1 MPTKPSILKQTSIAR
16 TRLFEVEE
24 LELRFANGNTRTYE
38 RLAPRRH
45 GAVMVIPVTDDDQ
58 VLLIREYAAGFNDYL
73 LTLPKGLI
81 DPGEAGIEAA
91 NRELKEEIGFGA
103 RRLTPLKTLTT
114 SPNYMSHRI
123 EVWIGEQLYPERLP
137 GDEPEELEVVPV
149 PVAALPALIA
159 GESFA
164 EARVIA
170 ALLYWM
176 TTTRPQVL
184 LQP

>member
-1 MPTKPSILKQTSIAR
+1 MPTKPTILKQTSIAR

-45 GAVMVIPVTDDDQ
+45 GAVMIIPITAAGE

-81 DPGEAGIEAA
+81 DPGEAAVDAA
-91 NRELKEEIGFGA
+91 NRELQEEVGFA
-103 RRLTPLKTLTT
+103 ANQLRPLKTLTT
-114 SPNYMSHRI
+114 SPNYMSHQI
-123 EVWIGEQLYPERLP
+123 QVWIAEQLYPQRLP
-137 GDEPEELEVVPV
+137 GDEPEELEVLPV
-149 PVAALPALIA
+149 TIDALPALIA
-159 GESFA
+159 TDAFA

-170 ALLYWM
+170 ALMLWLASEH
-176 TTTRPQVL
+176 PHVL
-184 LQP
+184 ARA

>member
-1 MPTKPSILKQTSIAR
+1 MPTKPTILKKAAIAR

-24 LELRFANGNTRTYE
+24 LELRFANGNTRTFE
-38 RLAPRRH
+38 RLTPRRH
-45 GAVMVIPVTDDDQ
+45 GAVMVIPITQ
-58 VLLIREYAAGFNDYL
+58 TGSVLLIREYAAGFEDYL

-81 DPGEAGIEAA
+81 DPGETAAEAA

-103 RRLTPLKTLTT
+103 HQLRPLKTLTT

-123 EVWIGEQLYPERLP
+123 DVWIAEQLYPERLP

-149 PVAALPALIA
+149 AIAELPALMA
-159 GESFA
+159 ADSFA

-170 ALLYWM
+170 ALMLWLSREHPA
-176 TTTRPQVL
+176 TLCRP
-184 LQP
+184 